1 MRVTI
6 NLDSGGFM
14 VDECLGEPH
23 IDVGY
28 FETAGTRD
36 IEVFEDGHLTLPP
49 PEIKLGNRNERI
61 DVQHLEAN
69 GTVKSGV
76 NQLAS
81 FKNDIL
87 KKSEIYPTGKPVF
100 IVTAYDC
107 ILKFHSGE
115 FQSSNLK
122 SAHFKEC
129 RLNDDQET
137 GNSNRTRQ
145 IAHDVLV
152 HFDLASGEEVR
163 LRRANGTDLWSSS
176 SIKPGTKAVEVK
188 ILADASTDSKYFR
201 KAIGGVTGPH
211 YHLPN
216 PDPPPMNG
224 H

>member
-14 VDECLGEPH
+14 VDECLGKPY

-28 FETAGTRD
+28 FETAGPYD
-36 IEVFEDGHLTLPP
+36 VEVSEDGHLTLPHP
-49 PEIKLGNRNERI
+49 KLKLGNNNERI
-61 DVQHLEAN
+61 DVQHLAAN

-76 NQLAS
+76 KQLAS
-81 FKNDIL
+81 FKKDIL
-87 KKSEIYPTGKPVF
+87 KKREIYPTDKPVF
-100 IVTAYDC
+100 IVSAYDC
-107 ILKFHSGE
+107 ILKFHSGK

-122 SAHFKEC
+122 NAHFKEC
-129 RLNDDQET
+129 RLKDDQET
-137 GNSNRTRQ
+137 GNSCRTRR

-163 LRRANGTDLWSSS
+163 LRKANGTNLWSSS
-176 SIKPGTKAVEVK
+176 SIKPGTKTVEVR
-188 ILADASTDSKYFR
+188 ILADSSTDSKYFR
-201 KAIGGVTGPH
+201 KAIGGVTGAH